1 MTQNGTLSTKKQA
14 AIAALLTS
22 PSITEAAEA
31 SGIGRSTMHRWLEDP
46 EFKQAL
52 SAAEAD
58 AISSAV
64 RRMIGDMSD
73 NLSTMRDIRVSED
86 SSPALKLRA
95 AALLDASLLRWRE
108 AATLEERLVAI
119 EARLT
124 SEGR

>member
-1 MTQNGTLSTKKQA
+1 MTLNGTLSTKKQA

-73 NLSTMRDIRVSED
+73 NLALMREIRD
-86 SSPALKLRA
+86 DPGSSAALKLRA
-95 AALLDASLLRWRE
+95 AALVDASLLRWRE

>member
-1 MTQNGTLSTKKQA
+1 MTLNGTLSTKKQA

>member
-1 MTQNGTLSTKKQA
+1 MTLNGTLSTKKQA

-46 EFKQAL
+46 AFKQAL

-73 NLSTMRDIRVSED
+73 NLSAMRDIRVSED

-95 AALLDASLLRWRE
+95 AAILDASLLKWRE

>member
-14 AIAALLTS
+14 AIAALLSS

-52 SAAEAD
+52 SAAEAE

-64 RRMIGDMSD
+64 RRMVGDMSD
-73 NLSTMRDIRVSED
+73 NLATMRDIRDGKE
-86 SSPALKLRA
+86 SSPALQLRA
-95 AALLDASLLRWRE
+95 AALLDASLLKWRE
-108 AATLEERLVAI
+108 IASIEERLLAL
-119 EARLT
+119 EARP
-124 SEGR
+124 